1 VSAQNESS
9 FDVIIIG
16 AGNAAFAAAL
26 AARNRGC
33 RVLVLEKAPEAE
45 RGGNTRFSG
54 GVFRTVYGG
63 LNDLASVIG
72 DNDDPSTVIVEPY
85 SREAYLHDLARVSGG
100 RNDPTLSAVLVD
112 QSWETVKWMA
122 KLGIQFE
129 FSRDVGAVTVA
140 SSTKTKLQFG
150 CALRAKHE
158 GLGLSKGWFKIAE
171 AAGVEIRYEV
181 PVTRLLTDQG
191 GAICGVEYRG
201 KAGLARIPSLAVII
215 ASGGFQ
221 ANPEM
226 RTAYLGPAWSLVKVR
241 GTRFN
246 TGEVMRAA
254 MDLGAQSFGHWAG
267 CHATP
272 IDADAPNYGVLKL
285 TDKTNRLS
293 YPYSI
298 MINLDGKRFLDEGAD
313 LNLYTYAKYGGQ
325 ILAQRGSMAF
335 QIFDSKTIPLLEARY
350 STGTPVAGNT
360 LAELLDGIEKRFG
373 LHSFDKKAAL
383 ATVKRFN
390 EAANDAAGFDPNILD
405 RKSTRGL
412 DPEKTNWAMRVDEGP
427 FQAFA
432 VTGGITFTFGGLR
445 IDEHARVLDGVDR
458 PIPALFATGEA
469 MGFYWINYPGASG
482 LMRGAVFGKIA
493 GESAAELALQKNARS
508 AH

>member
-1 VSAQNESS
+1 VSAQDDPF
-9 FDVIIIG
+9 FDVIVVG
-16 AGNAAFAAAL
+16 AGNAAFASAV

-33 RVLVLEKAPEAE
+33 KVLVLEKAPKAE

-63 LNDLASVIG
+63 LDDLASVIG

-112 QSWETVKWMA
+112 QSWETIRWMA
-122 KLGIQFE
+122 KLGVQFE
-129 FSRDVGAVTVA
+129 FSRDVGAVTIA
-140 SSTKTKLQFG
+140 GAKTKLQFG

-158 GLGLSKGWFKIAE
+158 GVGLSRDWFKIAE
-171 AAGVEIRYEV
+171 AAGIEIRYEAA
-181 PVTRLLTDQG
+181 VTRILTEQSG
-191 GAICGVEYRG
+191 TICGVEYRG
-201 KAGLARIPSLAVII
+201 NAGLECIASSAVII

-226 RTAYLGPAWSLVKVR
+226 RTAYLGPAWGLVKVR

-246 TGEVMRAA
+246 TGEVLRVA
-254 MDLGAQSFGHWAG
+254 MDLGAQTFGHWAG

-272 IDADAPNYGVLKL
+272 IDADAANYGVLKL

-325 ILAQRGSMAF
+325 ILAQRGSIAF

-350 STGTPVAGNT
+350 STGSPVVGDT
-360 LAELLDGIEKRFG
+360 LDELLDGIEKRYG
-373 LHSFDKKAAL
+373 LHNFDKKTAL
-383 ATVKRFN
+383 ATIERFN
-390 EAANDAAGFDPNILD
+390 EAANDPAAFDPNVLD

-412 DPEKTNWAMRVDEGP
+412 DPEKTNWAMRVDQGP

-445 IDEHARVLDGVDR
+445 IDPHARVLDGVDR

-469 MGFYWINYPGASG
+469 MGFYFINYPGASG

-493 GESAAELALQKNARS
+493 GEGAAELAMQIKAHS